1 MIIFRK
7 EYYGSFALFA
17 GLLVGAYIA
26 PHYEIPRISIEWKP
40 PKTYDDSSAS
50 PAPFLVATAIS
61 SPQMLPSAS
70 GKSSAAAPQ
79 QSLAGDN
86 SLPPPPSPSSR
97 NLSVANISFSN
108 PAPSIQEPEAETA
121 GSNVSTTLEASP
133 SHLILPAL
141 GESSAA
147 APQQSLTGDNFLP
160 PPPPPSSSNLSAAK
174 ISFPNAAP
182 SIQKP
187 EAEAELAGSNVST
200 TLEASPSPSIPASS
214 ELKTRCDPPCVNGTC
229 NEELGRCDLGDCP
242 ECGLPN
248 EAALKNS
255 GFTSPDIPF
264 SQWCFGNCSGRG
276 ECKHGF
282 CKCQPGFWGTDC
294 GISHSLDGSLLL
306 YEQTAPRGEEVLS
319 PRIYVYE
326 LPPDFTV
333 FSRRLGVL
341 DDLAGVAFG
350 FAERMFRSAHRTLD
364 PNAADWFFAPG
375 VGNCKS
381 MNALSEYVRTTW
393 PDLFGLTGA
402 RHVWPSIGQ
411 DFGFSNG
418 ANNKFG
424 PCYVKDNKILPHL
437 ADSVFM
443 DFRGPSKACFNL
455 FRPGQDVRL
464 PPLIVIG
471 RTSQQIMPQDAVF
484 SPRMHQFLKS
494 SKATWQKRLSQTA
507 GQIANNPMFL
517 FAGKSAPLCWDKKE
531 DGISK
536 RCFNGGNSRG
546 LLQNLFNTP
555 FYSYPQGQKLLTV
568 SSGTASNL
576 AQWAQKL
583 MRCRMLPCNL
593 L

>member
-40 PKTYDDSSAS
+40 PK
-50 PAPFLVATAIS
+50 
-61 SPQMLPSAS
+61 
-70 GKSSAAAPQ
+70 
-79 QSLAGDN
+79 
-86 SLPPPPSPSSR
+86 
-97 NLSVANISFSN
+97 
-108 PAPSIQEPEAETA
+108 EPEAETA

-229 NEELGRCDLGDCP
+229 NEEL
-242 ECGLPN
+242 
-248 EAALKNS
+248 
-255 GFTSPDIPF
+255 
-264 SQWCFGNCSGRG
+264 
-276 ECKHGF
+276 
-282 CKCQPGFWGTDC
+282 
-294 GISHSLDGSLLL
+294 
-306 YEQTAPRGEEVLS
+306 GEEVLS

-555 FYSYPQGQKLLTV
+555 FYSYPQGQK
-568 SSGTASNL
+568 
-576 AQWAQKL
+576 
-583 MRCRMLPCNL
+583 
-593 L
+593 